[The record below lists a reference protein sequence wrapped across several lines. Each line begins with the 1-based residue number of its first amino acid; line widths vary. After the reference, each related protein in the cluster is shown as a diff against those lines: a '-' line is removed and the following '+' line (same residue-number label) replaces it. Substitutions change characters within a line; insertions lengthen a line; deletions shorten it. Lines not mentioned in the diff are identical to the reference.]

1 MSKSTISVQLPDSVD
16 RFLDAQAR
24 RRLCSKSAVIREI
37 LADHL
42 RVQGVAINE
51 ESCTD
56 KMPAPAMEAA

>member
-16 RFLDAQAR
+16 RFLANQAQ

-42 RVQGVAINE
+42 RTQGVAVGE
-51 ESCTD
+51 EASTD
-56 KMPAPAMEAA
+56 KAPAPATEAA